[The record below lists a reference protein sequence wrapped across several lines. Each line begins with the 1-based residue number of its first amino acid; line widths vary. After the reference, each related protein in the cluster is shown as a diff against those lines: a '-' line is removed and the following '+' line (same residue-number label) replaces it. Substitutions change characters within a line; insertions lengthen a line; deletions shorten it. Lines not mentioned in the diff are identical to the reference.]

1 MDLYMST
8 LYYTLPCIEGSLIK
22 CNKDTVHSLFS
33 TYKFFACSLLFAYLI
48 LFYLVIQ
55 SYYCMLPVRILISGN
70 SKQRPE
76 A

>member
-8 LYYTLPCIEGSLIK
+8 LYYTLRCIEGRLIK
-22 CNKDTVHSLFS
+22 CNKDTVHSFS
-33 TYKFFACSLLFAYLI
+33 TYKLFACFFTLFAYLI